1 MTVSALDQK
10 TVQLMADQMIM
21 KSKTTLT
28 QYEMTKWSLEKT
40 EKGISMII
48 VFKRMVTSELL
59 TTYMPSLLLIFTTYA
74 TTFFKPFYFEA
85 AVTVNLTT
93 MLVMTTI
100 FISKMES
107 LPPTSDIKMIDVW
120 LILCQ
125 LVPFIEAVMLTA
137 IEYHRE
143 TDHVDLVNPGSRT
156 RRANS
161 KLFGKLSQKLE
172 IVGGIT
178 FCSLHIFNFN
188 FHCCW
193 FFKYSKFDIF
203 RGEGYPCSGSY

>member
-85 AVTVNLTT
+85 VVTVNLTV
-93 MLVMTTI
+93 MLVLTTM
-100 FISKMES
+100 FVGVSQT
-107 LPPTSDIKMIDVW
+107 LPKTASIKMVDYW
-120 LILCQ
+120 LVFNLLI
-125 LVPFIEAVMLTA
+125 PFVEVLIHTYEVSGAVN
-137 IEYHRE
+137 
-143 TDHVDLVNPGSRT
+143 DHQF
-156 RRANS
+156 
-161 KLFGKLSQKLE
+161 KLLSAGHLE
-172 IVGGIT
+172 
-178 FCSLHIFNFN
+178 
-188 FHCCW
+188 
-193 FFKYSKFDIF
+193 D
-203 RGEGYPCSGSY
+203 R